1 MVEYVKRLCNMINDV
16 KSMTIK
22 QSVMYTNKAEL
33 LYNSLAG
40 KKEITCIDIPWTITG
55 VVKSSMLEDIKT
67 FYELDTTK
75 ENVYIALSAS
85 AMINNVEVNVFI
97 GIRRIESHEILD
109 DGTVSINFNIHD
121 NK

>member
-1 MVEYVKRLCNMINDV
+1 MFNH
-16 KSMTIK
+16 
-22 QSVMYTNKAEL
+22 L
-33 LYNSLAG
+33 LL
-40 KKEITCIDIPWTITG
+40 
-55 VVKSSMLEDIKT
+55 KT

-97 GIRRIESHEILD
+97 GIRRIESHIMLD
-109 DGTVSINFNIHD
+109 NGIVSINFNIHD